1 LLPLADK
8 VRQSRPDAIIEEIIM
23 NDTKEN
29 LLNDPFMFQKIQ
41 ERAYFIAESNG
52 FAPGRD
58 ADNWFAAE
66 AEILTPILTNENT
79 NGTVKTVKTATRK
92 TAPKKAVTTIVETT
106 AAPAPRARRASRKS
120 A

>member
-1 LLPLADK
+1 
-8 VRQSRPDAIIEEIIM
+8 M